1 MRRLLRGL
9 YIGASGML
17 LELRRTETIAN
28 NLANAATNGYKRDE
42 LVEEAFPAI
51 FLHRFNDQTGLA
63 YGPPAYPAPVGQLG
77 LGAAAVETVSDLAAG
92 PLTETRNPLDLAL
105 TGEGWFAVQTPNGVR
120 YTRDGAFT
128 RDAQGLLVTEGG
140 YPVLGE
146 QGPLTL
152 PAGAVEVGP
161 DGTVAVEGQISGRL
175 RLARFAPGTRLVKE
189 GDNLFLAGGP
199 EQPLDPGTAVRQ
211 GFIERSNV
219 NTVRE
224 MIGLIASVRSYEAHQ
239 KLIQAQ
245 DELLQKTVNEV
256 GRV

>member
-1 MRRLLRGL
+1 
-9 YIGASGML
+9 ML

-42 LVEEAFPAI
+42 LVAEAFPEI
-51 FLHRFNDQTGLA
+51 FLHRFNDQAGPA
-63 YGPPAYPAPVGQLG
+63 YVSPGYPAPVGRLG
-77 LGAAAVETVSDLAAG
+77 LGAAAVETASDLAAG

-105 TGEGWFAVQTPNGVR
+105 TGDGWFAVQTPNGVR

-128 RDAQGLLVTEGG
+128 RNAQGLLVTEGG

-146 QGPLTL
+146 QGPLAL
-152 PAGAVEVGP
+152 PTGAVEVGP
-161 DGTVAVEGQISGRL
+161 DGTVAVGGQVVGRL
-175 RLARFAPGTRLVKE
+175 RLARFAAGTRLSKE

-199 EQPLDPGTAVRQ
+199 EQPPDPGTAVRQ

-224 MIGLIASVRSYEAHQ
+224 MIALISSVRGYEANQ

-245 DELLQKTVNEV
+245 DELTQKAVNEV